1 MSLRVFT
8 VHTPPARTKRWEAL
22 DPLPELVKE
31 GFSWPAFVFG
41 IAWALYHKLWLVA
54 AALVVIA
61 AALGVALEQLQLG
74 RAGSALV
81 FFALA
86 ILTGLLGNDWRRAA
100 LRRRGYG
107 EDGVVTAADAETAL
121 RRYLDL
127 RAIAGTPL
135 RPAAPQAQAW
145 GAADAGP
152 WGKAR

>member
-31 GFSWPAFVFG
+31 GFSWPAFFFG
-41 IAWALYHKLWLVA
+41 IAWALYHRLWLPA
-54 AALVVIA
+54 AALIA
-61 AALGVALEQLQLG
+61 ISAVLGAALEEFNLGSVAASLT
-74 RAGSALV
+74 

-86 ILTGLLGNDWRRAA
+86 VLVGLMGNDWRRAA
-100 LRRRGYG
+100 LHRRGYG
-107 EDGVVTAADAETAL
+107 EDGVVTASDMETAL

-127 RAIAGTPL
+127 RAIDASAI
-135 RPAAPQAQAW
+135 RAAAPQSW

-152 WGKAR
+152 WGPSR